1 MADID
6 LVSRITNA
14 INSLPRSVLADG
26 KGGKVGLILGSG
38 LGEVAQGILAEAI
51 VPTKDID
58 GLVPSTAP
66 THVGQMIY
74 GTLHG
79 VPVIASQGRVHLYE
93 GYSALDVVMPVYLMG
108 ALGVE
113 TLIITNAA
121 GGLNPDYEPGD
132 IAMIRD
138 HINLTG
144 ANPLIGIDAP
154 EIGVRFADMSQAYD
168 KELRQLVNSK
178 LGKNLDEGI
187 YVGVTGPSLETSAER
202 RYFRQSGGD
211 MVGMSTVLE
220 TIAANHCGMRV
231 LGLSVITNK
240 ATGSEDQQPD
250 TLEEVIAYAK
260 KGGEQIDEVLQIVLG
275 DIG

>member
-1 MADID
+1 
-6 LVSRITNA
+6 
-14 INSLPRSVLADG
+14 
-26 KGGKVGLILGSG
+26 
-38 LGEVAQGILAEAI
+38 
-51 VPTKDID
+51 
-58 GLVPSTAP
+58 
-66 THVGQMIY
+66 
-74 GTLHG
+74 
-79 VPVIASQGRVHLYE
+79 
-93 GYSALDVVMPVYLMG
+93 
-108 ALGVE
+108 
-113 TLIITNAA
+113 
-121 GGLNPDYEPGD
+121 
-132 IAMIRD
+132 MIRD

-187 YVGVTGPSLETSAER
+187 SVGVTGPSLETSAER

-220 TIAANHCGMRV
+220 AIAANHCGMRV

-240 ATGSEDQQPD
+240 ATGGEDQQPD

-260 KGGEQIDEVLQIVLG
+260 IGGQKIDEVLQIVLG